1 MPSTFDAIYR
11 SSIVPTLLDLF
22 ADREDG
28 GALARWKFHAAW
40 PPTGDPASVVV
51 HAGNVETRVEDF
63 NEREKRVS
71 ERLILLTRDP
81 DNEAFPGLAHVPKS
95 GVFESPPSA
104 DGTVEFWAVIDDETD
119 SRSPNLHRL
128 RCQQAQWRK
137 TDGYAE
143 R

>member
-1 MPSTFDAIYR
+1 MPSLFDSIYAG
-11 SSIVPTLLDLF
+11 SVVPTLLDLHV
-22 ADREDG
+22 DRDEYG
-28 GALARWKFHAAW
+28 SVRLWKFHARW
-40 PPTGDPASVVV
+40 PQEGEPQLVAV
-51 HAGNVETRVEDF
+51 HSGNVETRVEDF
-63 NEREKRVS
+63 QEREKRVS

-81 DNEAFPGLAHVPKS
+81 DHEDFPGLAHVPKS
-95 GVFESPPSA
+95 GVFESP
-104 DGTVEFWAVIDDETD
+104 DGEFWAVIDDETD